1 MLAIDV
7 AYDRGAA
14 APQDLMGAHV
24 QRSGPIACF
33 DAAYSHASAGAA
45 CVLFSAWSDGAA
57 QRTLIARQGAPAAYE
72 PGSFYKRELPLLLA
86 VLKKIERLPAM
97 IIVDGYVWL
106 DADQRPGLGAILH
119 DTLAKRVPVIGV
131 AKTVFGDASWCE
143 PVLRGVSQRPLFVSA
158 VGIGVDEAAKG
169 VRAMHG
175 PHRIPTLLK
184 LVDRAARDALLGP

>member
-1 MLAIDV
+1 
-7 AYDRGAA
+7 
-14 APQDLMGAHV
+14 V

-33 DAAYSHASAGAA
+33 DAAYSRASAGAA
-45 CVLFSAWSDGAA
+45 CVLFSAWSDGAP
-57 QRTLIARQGAPAAYE
+57 QRTLTARQGGAAAYE

-119 DTLAKRVPVIGV
+119 ETLAKRVPVVGV
-131 AKTVFGDASWCE
+131 AKTVFGDASWCA

-158 VGIGVDEAAKG
+158 VGVRVDEAAKG

-184 LVDRAARDALLGP
+184 LVDRAARDALLGA